1 MAKGCQLTP
10 NTSAA
15 LTGSGAE
22 TVCHKIA
29 KIFSYLCHDPVFSG
43 FRAGILA
50 GNVGTLKQK
59 ITIR

>member
-15 LTGSGAE
+15 LTGRGAE

-29 KIFSYLCHDPVFSG
+29 KIFFYLCRDPVFG
-43 FRAGILA
+43 VPLRH
-50 GNVGTLKQK
+50 T
-59 ITIR
+59 

>member
-15 LTGSGAE
+15 LTGNGAE

-29 KIFSYLCHDPVFSG
+29 KIFSYLCHHPVFSG
-43 FRAGILA
+43 FARAFLPGMSACLS
-50 GNVGTLKQK
+50 KK
-59 ITIR
+59 